1 MFGWF
6 LRRALPMIPAMLSF
20 AVILFAAVA
29 SSIPAGLDAEGRARR
44 ALHLPILF
52 NDDPE
57 DRPKLVPALVERAAN
72 ETGDARTRT
81 VTALLRIGAA
91 GLFELGPALDRL
103 PPAARA
109 ALAKELRPLAE
120 RMGQLDARDL
130 DDAKKA
136 EGYFRRLLDEHAAD
150 LRPTS
155 IKRTLRRLLEA
166 RDAPTYQRELVAAD
180 TAIIAPTFELIAAKP
195 PDADRQLL
203 EALVSDAIARAGFP
217 RPTGTALASWW
228 SLHRAEYRELDPLER
243 LVAHVTETR
252 LGRYAGV
259 LSEGTLGRSL
269 RDDRS
274 VADDLLA
281 RAPQTLGRVLIAL
294 VLAYAAGIPL
304 AWLLTARR
312 GSGPATVTGGASV
325 ILYALPAFVIA
336 MACKSASGSV
346 ARNEVFVAVALA
358 LVSLAPVSRQM
369 RATVL
374 DRSNAEWVRTV
385 KALGLSRARR
395 WRMIARA
402 ALGPTF
408 AYAAVQFPLL
418 LSSALVVEEVLDLP
432 GLGPAAM
439 AALRARDLPWIV
451 PFVLIAAAF
460 TTALVLLADVLHGA
474 VDPRVRAS
482 LLRDEGE
489 R

>member
-6 LRRALPMIPAMLSF
+6 LRRMLPIIPAILSF

-29 SSIPAGLDAEGRARR
+29 SSTPPGLDAEARARR
-44 ALHLPILF
+44 AMHLPILF
-52 NDDPE
+52 NGDPD
-57 DRPKLVPALVERAAN
+57 DRPRLVPALVERAAN
-72 ETGDARTRT
+72 ETGEARART
-81 VTALLRIGAA
+81 VASLLRIGAA

-103 PPAARA
+103 PVASRA

-130 DDAKKA
+130 DDPKKA
-136 EGYFRRLLDEHAAD
+136 DGYFRRLLDEHAAD
-150 LRPTS
+150 LRPMS
-155 IKRTLRRLLEA
+155 IKRTLRRLLEK
-166 RDAPTYQRELVAAD
+166 RDTPTYQRELVAAD
-180 TAIIAPTFELIAAKP
+180 TAIIAPIFELIAAKP
-195 PDADRQLL
+195 PDSERILL
-203 EALVSDAIARAGFP
+203 EALVSDAIGRAGFS

-243 LVAHVTETR
+243 LVAHLTETR

-269 RDDRS
+269 RDDRP
-274 VADDLLA
+274 VADDLIA
-281 RAPQTLGRVLIAL
+281 RAPRTLGRVLTAL
-294 VLAYAAGIPL
+294 FLAYAAGFPL
-304 AWLLTARR
+304 AWVLTARR
-312 GSGPATVTGGASV
+312 GSGPAAVIGMASV
-325 ILYALPAFVIA
+325 VLYALPAFVLA
-336 MACKSASGSV
+336 MAFKSASSSLV
-346 ARNEVFVAVALA
+346 RSEAFVAVALA

-374 DRSNAEWVRTV
+374 DRSSAEWVRTV
-385 KALGLSRARR
+385 RAMGLSSARR
-395 WRMIARA
+395 WMMIARA

-408 AYAAVQFPLL
+408 AYAAIQIPLL
-418 LSSALVVEEVLDLP
+418 ISSALVLEDVLDLP
-432 GLGPAAM
+432 GLGPSAM

-451 PFVLIAAAF
+451 PFVLIAATLSA
-460 TTALVLLADVLHGA
+460 TLVVLADVLHGA
-474 VDPRVRAS
+474 VDPRVRTS